1 MDILSNSR
9 LIFSILLFSIISI
22 SFPINAASKPIDV
35 NVMTFNVRVPVD
47 SYPNDWLSRKTRVI
61 KLIKHRNP
69 DFLGIQEALPDVLMD
84 MNTNLSEYGQIGRG
98 RNHDSGGEGTQI
110 FYRKK
115 NWTLDDSDS
124 GTLQLS
130 PTPAIPGS
138 NGWNMQ
144 FPRIFTWGR
153 FIEKKSGKAIYI
165 FNTHFPLV
173 PRERLMS
180 SAQLTRAIAGRKHS
194 QDPVILS
201 GDFNACE
208 SEESIQYLLGA
219 GNSPVHLKDS
229 YRTLYP
235 DDKTGTFH
243 DFGKQNESCKVDY
256 IFTSGDIT
264 AVTSEIIKDDPK
276 IGFASDHY
284 AVVAKL
290 KITKTN

>member
-47 SYPNDWLSRKTRVI
+47 AYPNDWASRKPRVLNLV
-61 KLIKHRNP
+61 KNQNP
-69 DFLGIQEALPDVLMD
+69 DFLGVQEALPEVLVD
-84 MNTNLSEYGQIGRG
+84 INNNLSEYGQIGRG
-98 RNHDSGGEGTQI
+98 RNQDSGGEGTQI
-110 FYRKK
+110 FYKK
-115 NWTLDDSDS
+115 KKWKLDNSDN

-130 PTPAIPGS
+130 PTPEIPGS
-138 NGWNMQ
+138 NGWGMQ
-144 FPRIFTWGR
+144 FPRVLTWGR
-153 FIEKKSGKAIYI
+153 FIEKKSGKGIYV

-180 SAQLTRAIAGRKHS
+180 SSLLARAIADRKNLH
-194 QDPVILS
+194 DPVILS

-208 SEESIQYLLGA
+208 TEDSIQYLLGA
-219 GNSPVHLKDS
+219 RASPISLKDS
-229 YRTLYP
+229 YRTLHP
-235 DDKTGTFH
+235 DNKTSTFH

-256 IFTSGDIT
+256 IFISDDVI

-284 AVVAKL
+284 AVIAKL